1 MNIKEV
7 ENEKK
12 IVLSKFEFSCDDIDS
27 SIPKP
32 LPQTLNFF
40 MLICGKPG
48 SGKTTLLLNLIAKQ
62 NKVYNQKFDTIY
74 VFSPSLTTIKDSPF
88 DDLPEDQIF
97 SEITT
102 DNLFLAQQ
110 KIKDSGEK
118 VLFILDDVVNDM
130 KKQGVQTELSKMLM
144 NRRHLAGAGGS
155 SAFIIT
161 TQVYNK
167 IPAPIRKTATQ
178 IVIYSTK
185 NKKELDTIFE
195 ELILIPKDDFYQ
207 ILQYCFDKPHN
218 FIYINV
224 NSAHDKMF
232 HKNFNQLDFKSEN
245 VNGL

>member
-12 IVLSKFEFSCDDIDS
+12 IVLSKFEFSCDDIDNT
-27 SIPKP
+27 IPKP
-32 LPQTLNFF
+32 LPQSLNFF
-40 MLICGKPG
+40 MLLCGKPG

-97 SEITT
+97 NEITT
-102 DNLFLAQQ
+102 DNLFEVQQ

-130 KKQGVQTELSKMLM
+130 KKQGVQVELSKMLM

-185 NKKELDTIFE
+185 NKKELDTIYD
-195 ELILIPKDDFYQ
+195 ELILIPKEDFYK
-207 ILQYCFDKPHN
+207 ILQYCFNKPHN
-218 FIYINV
+218 FIFIDV

>member
-1 MNIKEV
+1 MIQY
-7 ENEKK
+7 
-12 IVLSKFEFSCDDIDS
+12 ILSS
-27 SIPKP
+27 
-32 LPQTLNFF
+32 
-40 MLICGKPG
+40 
-48 SGKTTLLLNLIAKQ
+48 
-62 NKVYNQKFDTIY
+62 
-74 VFSPSLTTIKDSPF
+74 TIKDSPF
-88 DDLPEDQIF
+88 EDLPKDQIYN
-97 SEITT
+97 EITT
-102 DNLFLAQQ
+102 DNLYEAQQ

-155 SAFIIT
+155 TAFIIT

-195 ELILIPKDDFYQ
+195 ELILIPKEDFYQ
-207 ILQYCFDKPHN
+207 ILKYCFDKPHN

-224 NSAHDKMF
+224 NSEHDKMF
-232 HKNFNQLDFKSEN
+232 HKNFNQLDFNSES